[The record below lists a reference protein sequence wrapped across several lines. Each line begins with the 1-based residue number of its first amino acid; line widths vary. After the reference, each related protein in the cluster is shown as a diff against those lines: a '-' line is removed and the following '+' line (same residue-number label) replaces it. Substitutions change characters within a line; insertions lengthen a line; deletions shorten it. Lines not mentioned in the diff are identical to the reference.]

1 MYSSP
6 KTYMN
11 LILSILLLCCCTCGL
26 AQPAQVDDF
35 HRLRDR
41 EKLLQTLDKALELR
55 QFHIDSRQHEID
67 TLKSRL
73 ETATSN
79 NERQVL
85 YSNLYNRYGSYR
97 TDSAFVYAKRAYDL
111 ALLYGTAA
119 DKQHTSIDLAY
130 CYCLSGLYQEGH
142 SLMPER
148 SEVLPE
154 VLLNYYIAQCSFFQ
168 WQSEFTTIPQLKE
181 ELYKKSMAY
190 HDSILLTDPNPLHQI
205 QERVQIVGMMSR
217 PEAIATLENAM
228 AELPGSEDYIRY
240 MALMTGN
247 IFMELQ
253 QPDSAAVFYTI
264 SAISDM
270 QHGVLEHAALQ
281 RLATLLFKQGDV
293 KRAYQYMNCCLKD
306 AEVSGARLRFIE
318 LQGNIEIIMSAYNS
332 QIVDQNK
339 QLLLVLGIIII
350 LLIVV
355 ILVSINL
362 NKVRKH
368 LKKKGEQ
375 LLTAHNQLTGKHN
388 QLEAAMQKLQ
398 QSSLQLEKANLS
410 LQESNRIKDSF
421 VTEYMK
427 QCRAGI
433 SKLQNYQQMLQRLAV
448 THNTDRLLE
457 TIKNAENIEPLLE
470 AFYEDFD
477 ETFLNLYPKFI
488 SELNSQLRPEEQYAI
503 TQHLPTELRVFAL
516 MRLGV
521 TDLDEIATF
530 LRCAPKT
537 VLNYRSRLRQKAI
550 IDKDELDKIIISG
563 KSFE

>member
-1 MYSSP
+1 MYSLSR
-6 KTYMN
+6 TYMN
-11 LILSILLLCCCTCGL
+11 LVLSFLFLCCCTCGM
-26 AQPAQVDDF
+26 AQQAQMDDF
-35 HRLRDR
+35 HRLRER

-67 TLKSRL
+67 ALKTQL

-85 YSNLYNRYGSYR
+85 YSSLYNRYGSYR
-97 TDSAFVYAKRAYDL
+97 TDSAFVYAKHAYDL
-111 ALLYGTAA
+111 ASLYGTEA
-119 DKQHTSIDLAY
+119 DQQHTSIDLAY

-142 SLMPER
+142 NLMPDR
-148 SEVLPE
+148 AVVLPE

-168 WQSEFTTIPQLKE
+168 WQSEFTTIPQLKAD
-181 ELYKKSMAY
+181 LYKKSMAY

-205 QERVQIVGMMSR
+205 QERVQIPGMMSR
-217 PEAIATLENAM
+217 PEAISLLENTIAG
-228 AELPGSEDYIRY
+228 LPASEDYIRY
-240 MALMTGN
+240 MALMAGN
-247 IFMELQ
+247 IFMEMQ
-253 QPDSAAVFYTI
+253 QPDSAVVFYTI

-293 KRAYQYMNCCLKD
+293 ERAYQYMNCCLKD
-306 AEVSGARLRFIE
+306 AEVSGARLRSIE
-318 LQGNIEIIMSAYNS
+318 LQGNMEVIMSAYNS
-332 QIVDQNK
+332 QIVSQNN
-339 QLLLVLGIIII
+339 QLILVLGLIVV
-350 LLIVV
+350 LLFVV

-362 NKVRKH
+362 NKVRKN

-375 LLTAHNQLTGKHN
+375 LLSAHNELTSKHN

-398 QSSLQLEKANLS
+398 QSSQQLEEANLS
-410 LQESNRIKDSF
+410 LQESNRIKGSF

-433 SKLQNYQQMLQRLAV
+433 SKLQNYQQMLQRLAI

-488 SELNSQLRPEEQYAI
+488 TELNSQLRPEEQYAV

-521 TDLDEIATF
+521 TDLDEIAAF

-550 IDKDELDKIIISG
+550 IDKEELDRLILEG
-563 KSFE
+563 NDQE